1 MLIKEAQGYS
11 KEKAFATTGLEV
23 DVDKLRNATI
33 SWKKAGAPVSGKALQ
48 EFAAAYIKE
57 KKAYGIYLVINPASD
72 DTRRRPY
79 TVINEVTKGKRKTT
93 TVYQVKQADLK
104 LTSKEVEGLDEEG
117 NEITTKEVTAT
128 VSNKGAVE
136 GRAAKK
142 DQALALMK
150 DLIKENRKDYVI
162 EIVKEVTEGQPY
174 AAYGVYTPSKQAEV
188 GKFIF
193 ITE

>member
-93 TVYQVKQADLK
+93 TVYQVKHADLK

>member
-104 LTSKEVEGLDEEG
+104 VTSKEVESLDEEG
-117 NEITTKEVTAT
+117 NEITTEVVTAT